1 VCPLEPFSEQT
12 NVLSFPGALHFLAQ
26 ILPLVAAVCIALSAQ
41 APVFAQSSRLELG
54 RRLQRFENAWE
65 SATPELRTAS
75 VPPLK
80 VAVNS
85 FFSLRLAE
93 AGRQLDNAW
102 IAVRGPANPP
112 TALEQAVIG
121 LQLLP
126 SPVCA
131 DVLHTELQLQLKPFY
146 DTSLPLPPAASL
158 MLAIHDASSN
168 VLAETSFPLSQV
180 IEGTNW
186 QISGLPAGD
195 HRLKSRIQD
204 ASGQYNLPDCTISR
218 IPELTSRLE
227 NLQSIARSAAPAPDN
242 LRQSLI
248 QGTIKTAAATAA
260 ALQQGRLQETDYP
273 VLERIALCEQLT
285 QDAPPSDLL
294 LQHSRSR
301 DLWLTLARGNKAV
314 PARIRSPRESTAPL
328 PVLFVFHGAGGSENM
343 FFETYGAGR
352 TIREAVNRGWLVVSP
367 GQGLLGLALDVPDM
381 LNALEPW
388 FPIDRT
394 RVMLLGHSMG
404 AAQVIR
410 QVQRHPETSI
420 AAVALGGGGRFTT
433 RQQHSAKW
441 FVAAGEEDFGR
452 PGALQLHQS
461 LVGAGIS
468 STWREY
474 PDVEHLAIVQAA
486 IPAVFQFL
494 DETLGKR

>member
-1 VCPLEPFSEQT
+1 MLNSV
-12 NVLSFPGALHFLAQ
+12 NVLRRLLALIAAAVLLAGTDTSTSTALAQ
-26 ILPLVAAVCIALSAQ
+26 SA
-41 APVFAQSSRLELG
+41 RLELG

-65 SATPELRTAS
+65 SASEERRTAA
-75 VPPLK
+75 VNPLK
-80 VAVNS
+80 TAVSS

-93 AGRQLDNAW
+93 AGRQLDQAW
-102 IAVRGPANPP
+102 VAVRGPTDPP
-112 TALEQAVIG
+112 STLEQSVIG

-126 SPVCA
+126 EPICA
-131 DVLHTELQLQLKPFY
+131 DVSHAGLKIQLKPFY
-146 DTSLPLPPAASL
+146 ETDSPQPLTAAL
-158 MLAIHDASSN
+158 LLAIHDSAGK
-168 VLAETSFPLSQV
+168 VLADTSIPLNLAL
-180 IEGTNW
+180 EGTTW
-186 QISGLPAGD
+186 DLPPLPPGD
-195 HRLKSRIQD
+195 HSLRAGLHDGSV
-204 ASGQYNLPDCTISR
+204 SFTMPSSTISR
-218 IPELTSRLE
+218 IPDLTARIDHLQRLTK
-227 NLQSIARSAAPAPDN
+227 STASDTDD
-242 LRQSLI
+242 LRQSVL
-248 QGTIKTAAATAA
+248 QATLKSTAATAV

-273 VLERIALCEQLT
+273 IFDRLSLCEQLT
-285 QDAPPSDLL
+285 ATSAAPDLL

-314 PARIRSPRESTAPL
+314 PTRIRAPRESSGPL

-367 GQGLLGLALDVPDM
+367 GQGLLGLALDVPDL

-388 FPIDRT
+388 FPIDRS

-410 QVQRHPETSI
+410 QMQRHPETAI
-420 AAVALGGGGRFTT
+420 AAVALGGGGRFST
-433 RQQHSAKW
+433 RQPPSAAW

-452 PGALQLHQS
+452 SGARQLHQS
-461 LVGAGIS
+461 LLGAGLS

-494 DETLGKR
+494 DDTLAKR